1 MPIVCCSLIETKETS
16 VTLIFFA
23 LVCIIIG
30 YLVPT

>member
-1 MPIVCCSLIETKETS
+1 MPIGCCSLMEAKETS

-30 YLVPT
+30 YLIPT